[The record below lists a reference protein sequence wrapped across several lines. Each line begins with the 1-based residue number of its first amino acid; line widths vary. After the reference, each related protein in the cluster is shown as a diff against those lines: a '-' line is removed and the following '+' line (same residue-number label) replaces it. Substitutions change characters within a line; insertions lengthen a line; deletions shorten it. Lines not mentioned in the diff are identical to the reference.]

1 MHPTQLQPDT
11 AEVDTTPARVLRDAA
26 TYLDRHGWTQ
36 STFYT
41 YRDTATMPAACALG
55 AIRMAVYGYPV
66 DCSQRLADAAA
77 LRLTIAAIQLLAEQ
91 IGVEIDPDDLDPVD
105 EIAQWN
111 DRSDRTRFDVVEALR
126 TAGTEPVHIPGGV
139 A

>member
-1 MHPTQLQPDT
+1 
-11 AEVDTTPARVLRDAA
+11 VLRDAA

-41 YRDTATMPAACALG
+41 YRDAETMPAACALG

-66 DCSQRLADAAA
+66 DCSQRLADPSS
-77 LRLTIAAIQLLAEQ
+77 LRLTLAAIRLLAEH

-105 EIAQWN
+105 EIAHWN
-111 DRSDRTRFDVVEALR
+111 DSSDRTRFDVVEAMR
-126 TAGTEPVHIPGGV
+126 NAGG
-139 A
+139 AA